1 MQTTTTTDLTQLN
14 SLLRGEMSA
23 IETYRQA
30 LDKMKDDNVFGVDEL
45 RALQR
50 DHRDA
55 ADALWHHI
63 EQHGGKPSE
72 GSGAWGSWAKLVQG
86 TAKLLGNAAALK
98 ALKEGEE
105 HGLKD
110 YQDALEDKTLPAD
123 CQTLIRGFI
132 EKQREHITVLD
143 RLIAAV

>member
-1 MQTTTTTDLTQLN
+1 MQTTTTTDVSQLN

-30 LDKMKDDNVFGVDEL
+30 VLKVGEGEPGSAEL
-45 RALQR
+45 RALQH

-72 GSGAWGSWAKLVQG
+72 GSGAWGSFAKAIEG
-86 TAKLLGNAAALK
+86 TAKLFGNAAALK

-110 YQDALEDKTLPAD
+110 YQDALEDKNLPAD
-123 CQTLIRGFI
+123 CQALIRGII
-132 EKQREHITVLD
+132 EKHRGHLAVLD
-143 RLIAAV
+143 RLMAAL